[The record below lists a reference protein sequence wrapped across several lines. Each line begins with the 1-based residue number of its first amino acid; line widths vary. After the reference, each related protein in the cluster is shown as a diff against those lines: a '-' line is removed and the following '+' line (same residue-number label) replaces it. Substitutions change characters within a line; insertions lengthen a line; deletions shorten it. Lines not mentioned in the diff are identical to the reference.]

1 MDISGDIDVDGHT
14 NLDNVSVAGVTTFT
28 GDAVFNGGA
37 GAATIGSGSDIRFT
51 NGTWTGEYAGKIQ
64 LEANRLHIQGGSSG
78 IAFRTHAGANR
89 WYLLN
94 DTFTPTTDGFSDIGS
109 NSTRVKNIYADTYI
123 GNGNLGIV
131 TATEI
136 DLNGDLD
143 VDGHTNLDNVNI
155 AGVTTTSGNVD
166 INADLDVDGHT
177 ELDLSLIHISEPTR
191 LV

>member
-1 MDISGDIDVDGHT
+1 MLYLTSVFTCPVSQSRSGA
-14 NLDNVSVAGVTTFT
+14 LTFSSDAT
-28 GDAVFNGGA
+28 FGGGAYAVFVN
-37 GAATIGSGSDIRFT
+37 TGSDIRFA
-51 NGTWTGEYAGKIQ
+51 NGNWTGEYAGKIQ
-64 LEANRLHIQGGSSG
+64 HSSNRLHIQGGSSG
-78 IAFRTHAGANR
+78 IAFRTHTGSNR

-143 VDGHTNLDNVNI
+143 VDGHTNLDNVSI
-155 AGVTTTSGNVD
+155 AGVTTFSSKIGVH
-166 INADLDVDGHT
+166 DGT
-177 ELDLSLIHISEPTR
+177 TGSNGQYLRT
-191 LV
+191 